1 MENCQSDN
9 SSNELEVVQMFGID
23 AGVRVDLKG
32 VIIVCGVLKKTIE
45 GVEHFVREKEEVF
58 TRARLA
64 YETQE
69 FNINVPR
76 KSTIIQTVLAVKFDH
91 QSFFQI
97 RGALSH
103 NLGI

>member
-32 VIIVCGVLKKTIE
+32 VIIMCRVFKETIE

-58 TRARLA
+58 TRAELA
-64 YETQE
+64 YDILQYCCKHTEK
-69 FNINVPR
+69 VR
-76 KSTIIQTVLAVKFDH
+76 
-91 QSFFQI
+91 
-97 RGALSH
+97 H
-103 NLGI
+103 NLNHPRHRI